1 MENAS
6 KALLIAGGVLIA
18 LLVLGALLLMFN
30 QLSGYQKSNVNIE
43 KDTQLAAFN
52 DQFAQ
57 YARNDLKGNDLISLV
72 NKVVDYNK
80 KTSGAGTIDYDKK
93 ITVSIELGQ
102 AFVNKFGV
110 SGHLTAFPSP
120 YSYTITAGSN
130 KNNNGFLKT
139 IETMRSY
146 EEDSSIG
153 RNTMSELSSNYEALK
168 TYYIDHDTNH
178 GKSVKDIIGRSIPRI
193 ENNISIIEQY
203 REYSELKTATFQC
216 VEGPIYESD
225 QFSKVG
231 FKFVK

>member
-30 QLSGYQKSNVNIE
+30 QLSSYQKSNVNLE
-43 KDTQLAAFN
+43 KDTQLATFN

-80 KTSGAGTIDYDKK
+80 KTSGAGTINYDIK

-102 AFVNKFGV
+102 AFVQKFGV
-110 SGHLTAFPSP
+110 NGTLTAFPSP
-120 YSYTITAGSN
+120 YTYVIDENST
-130 KNNNGFLKT
+130 KVNNAFLKT

-168 TYYIDHDTNH
+168 AYYIDHDTTR
-178 GKSVKDIIGRSIPRI
+178 GKTVKDITGRSIPRV
-193 ENNISIIEQY
+193 ENNISIVEQY
-203 REYSELKTATFQC
+203 REYSELKTATFRC
-216 VEGPIYESD
+216 AEGPIYEND

-231 FKFVK
+231 FKFIK